1 MAAALVAKDESGIM
15 ISIIRIEGTGYN
27 YKLTTVSL
35 SEVAEGGE
43 RRFPRRFYNFD
54 SYYNWLQPL
63 VGEGLQ
69 SFPPS
74 LIGRRLI
81 MENSQLDYNSPIPL
95 YHQIKDIL
103 VARITD
109 KHWKT
114 GDLIPTEIELMKEFD
129 VSRTTLRQAIT
140 TLVNEGLLEKRQ
152 GKGTIVKSLKLT
164 GTLGRLT
171 GFAEEIMEKGYLP
184 KSKLLRSEFRDDL
197 FTEKRKLHIPD
208 NKPILLIHRIRFAN
222 DEPIAFEKTSWPE
235 EIGNILI
242 KHDLNGAKFYQVL
255 EDNGIY
261 LKKASETISA
271 VNATPYEADLLG
283 VSAGTAL
290 LEMTRLSYGINDEPI
305 EFTQTKYRSDRYQY
319 NVELNR

>member
-1 MAAALVAKDESGIM
+1 ME
-15 ISIIRIEGTGYN
+15 
-27 YKLTTVSL
+27 KL
-35 SEVAEGGE
+35 
-43 RRFPRRFYNFD
+43 
-54 SYYNWLQPL
+54 
-63 VGEGLQ
+63 
-69 SFPPS
+69 
-74 LIGRRLI
+74 
-81 MENSQLDYNSPIPL
+81 QLDKKSPIPL

-109 KHWKT
+109 KVWLA
-114 GDLIPTEIELMKEFD
+114 GDLIPTETEFMNEFK

-164 GTLGRLT
+164 GSLGKLS
-171 GFAEEIMEKGYLP
+171 GFAEEIMEKGYFP
-184 KSKLLRSEFRDDL
+184 NSKLLRSEFRDDL
-197 FTEKRKLHIPD
+197 FIEKKKLGVSD
-208 NKPILLIHRIRFAN
+208 NKQILLIHRIRFAN
-222 DEPIAFEKTSWPE
+222 DEPIALEKTSWPE
-235 EIGNILI
+235 NIGNLLL
-242 KHDLNGAKFYQVL
+242 KHDLNGARFYQIL

-283 VSAGTAL
+283 VSPGTAL

-305 EFTQTKYRSDRYQY
+305 EFTRTKYRSDRYQY